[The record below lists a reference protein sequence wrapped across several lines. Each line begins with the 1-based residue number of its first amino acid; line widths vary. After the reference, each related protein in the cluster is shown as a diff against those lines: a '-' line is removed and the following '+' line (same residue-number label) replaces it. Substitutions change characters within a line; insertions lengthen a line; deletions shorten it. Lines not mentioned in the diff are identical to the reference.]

1 VLGADLAG
9 IDRSIA
15 AARRA
20 IGDDGL
26 QALLP
31 YIQPAAMGPSLRP
44 KALGGN
50 RKQMATLRAATASAL
65 EVEPPEVAKLRRV
78 SAGALLQLGLM
89 ALAAYSII
97 SLVGGIDPAELSA
110 AFADAAWAWIVAG
123 LLVAQVAIASQAV
136 TTQGASPR
144 RVPYGPLVLLQFA
157 ISFIM
162 LAVPSTAARV
172 AMVVRFFQRRGV
184 PASAAVSISLID
196 SFTGFLVQVAVLL
209 LTLVVGIGG
218 VQLDVNVDLSG
229 AGNDLLVLLGIAVAV
244 VLVLAVLAVA
254 LRRVRTRIVNRVR
267 PWLSDVGTTLK
278 AVRAPG
284 RLMRIFGGNTAEQLL
299 YGLVLALC
307 VEGFGAN
314 ISFAEGLVV
323 WVLASLFGG
332 FMPVPG
338 GIGVVE
344 AALTAGLTAVG
355 VEQAAAFGAA
365 IAFRAVTFYL
375 PPLWGWVA
383 MRRLQ
388 HDGDL

>member
-1 VLGADLAG
+1 
-9 IDRSIA
+9 
-15 AARRA
+15 
-20 IGDDGL
+20 
-26 QALLP
+26 
-31 YIQPAAMGPSLRP
+31 
-44 KALGGN
+44 
-50 RKQMATLRAATASAL
+50 
-65 EVEPPEVAKLRRV
+65 
-78 SAGALLQLGLM
+78 
-89 ALAAYSII
+89 
-97 SLVGGIDPAELSA
+97 
-110 AFADAAWAWIVAG
+110 
-123 LLVAQVAIASQAV
+123 VAIASQAV